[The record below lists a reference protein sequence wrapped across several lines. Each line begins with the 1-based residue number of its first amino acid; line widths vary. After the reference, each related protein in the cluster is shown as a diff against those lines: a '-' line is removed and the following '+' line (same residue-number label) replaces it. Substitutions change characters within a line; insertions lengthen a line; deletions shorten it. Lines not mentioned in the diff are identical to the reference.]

1 MSNITAE
8 VCSNIFYQARCEA
21 ATHNDVLSSRA
32 GAGEMMAIDPGRM
45 YRIEKGTTNPWP
57 EEVLMM
63 ADCYHAPELKAN
75 YCRTMCPLG
84 KDFPKVDNQDLDRIT
99 VRAQAS
105 FRRITEAKELLL
117 DITEDGVISEDEKDD
132 LNAILKTLD
141 EVNEITQSLKLWVE
155 KNMK

>member
-1 MSNITAE
+1 MKS
-8 VCSNIFYQARCEA
+8 
-21 ATHNDVLSSRA
+21 
-32 GAGEMMAIDPGRM
+32 
-45 YRIEKGTTNPWP
+45 
-57 EEVLMM
+57 
-63 ADCYHAPELKAN
+63 N
-75 YCRTMCPLG
+75 YCREMCPLG

-105 FRRITEAKELLL
+105 FCRITEAKELLL

>member
-1 MSNITAE
+1 MSNITAKTS
-8 VCSNIFYQARCEA
+8 SNIFYQARCA
-21 ATHNDVLSSRA
+21 ASAHNEQLSSRE
-32 GAGEMMAIDPGRM
+32 GAADMMAIDRGCLYRM
-45 YRIEKGTTNPWP
+45 ENGITNPYP
-57 EEVLMM
+57 EEVLLM
-63 ADCYHAPELKAN
+63 ADCYHAPELKSN
-75 YCRTMCPLG
+75 YCREMCPLG